1 MCESSIIINQ
11 PIKQTTVIID
21 TDVNTIYPVANF
33 IKQLSSNFEKFLNV
47 SNNVISNSS
56 AYLNL
61 DQEVKLNVLEGLSS
75 KWIETAQE
83 MDTLQDNLSSNWEST
98 YLEVSS
104 HSSHVIDGGLF

>member
-1 MCESSIIINQ
+1 MCGPSTIIHH

-21 TDVNTIYPVANF
+21 TDVNNIYPIATF
-33 IKQLSSNFEKFLNV
+33 IKQLSSNFEKFMDV
-47 SNNVISNSS
+47 SNNVIYNS
-56 AYLNL
+56 ATYLNL

-83 MDTLQDNLSSNWEST
+83 MDTLQDDLSSNWEST
-98 YLEVSS
+98 FLEVSS